1 MYATAQ
7 DIIDRYTLDEL
18 IIAADFDGD
27 GEYDTVPVNKALSD
41 ASEEIDSWLQH
52 CYETPVAT
60 PLTGKFSQLTAI
72 CVDIACYRLGFN
84 LQKYTE
90 EKDSR
95 YKNALNRLGLLCPKA
110 KQIMSGKVENLEN
123 QATAGKAT
131 LIGGGRVF
139 SRNSQKG
146 LL

>member
-1 MYATAQ
+1 MPYATAQ

-18 IIAADFDGD
+18 TIAADFDGD
-27 GEYDTVPVNKALSD
+27 GQYDSVPVEKALAD
-41 ASEEIDSWLQH
+41 ASDEIDSWLVH
-52 CYETPVAT
+52 CYETPVEV
-60 PLTGKFSQLTAI
+60 TGKFTQLTAI

-90 EKDSR
+90 EKDNR

-110 KQIMSGKVENLEN
+110 KQVMSGKVENLG
-123 QATAGKAT
+123 ATGKAA

-139 SRNSQKG
+139 SRGSQKN
-146 LL
+146 LF

>member
-18 IIAADFDGD
+18 VIVADFNGD
-27 GEYDTVPVNKALSD
+27 GVYDEVPVNMALSD
-41 ASEEIDSWLQH
+41 ASEEIDSWLMY
-52 CYETPVAT
+52 CYETPIPV
-60 PLTGKFSQLTAI
+60 PYVGKFSQLTAI

-110 KQIMSGKVENLEN
+110 RRIMNGKEDVESLANK
-123 QATAGKAT
+123 GSAT
-131 LIGGGRVF
+131 LIGTGRVF
-139 SRNSQKG
+139 SRKSQSG
-146 LL
+146 LF